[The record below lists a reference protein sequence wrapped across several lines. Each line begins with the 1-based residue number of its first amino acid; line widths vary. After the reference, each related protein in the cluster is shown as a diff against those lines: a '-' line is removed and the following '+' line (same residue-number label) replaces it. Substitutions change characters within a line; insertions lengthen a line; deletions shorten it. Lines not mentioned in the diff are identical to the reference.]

1 MQIPDIKLLVG
12 GATSITHPFKFA
24 AFSFVNFHHMCK
36 KFNFLEILV
45 IGYVFLQVLC
55 LHCMLWDEK
64 DSETVHNACIEAA
77 STKLLV

>member
-24 AFSFVNFHHMCK
+24 AFACHALNFHLLK
-36 KFNFLEILV
+36 IFLEILV
-45 IGYVFLQVLC
+45 ICYVSLQVFC
-55 LHCMLWDEK
+55 LHCMLWDKK
-64 DSETVHNACIEAA
+64 DSETVQNACIEAA

>member
-1 MQIPDIKLLVG
+1 MQIPDIKLHVG

-24 AFSFVNFHHMCK
+24 VFACHVVNFHLCK
-36 KFNFLEILV
+36 IFLEILG
-45 IGYVFLQVLC
+45 ICYVFLQVLC

-64 DSETVHNACIEAA
+64 DSETVQNACIEAA

>member
-24 AFSFVNFHHMCK
+24 AFACHVVKFHLCK
-36 KFNFLEILV
+36 NFLEILV

-64 DSETVHNACIEAA
+64 DSETVQNACIEAA